1 MRFFKGVFIIGI
13 ILSITAFSF
22 AEEGRT
28 DMVYLSLHEALSIA
42 VTNNFDVQLNLY
54 DRWIKDTDIDK
65 ARSIYD
71 TLLELTGD
79 YEYNKS
85 KKPTIILG
93 QSAHTGAAG
102 VKLTKKLITG
112 TDLTVDWQNQR
123 MSTDSVFTSI
133 NPYYESS
140 LEMKFTQP
148 LLKNF
153 FGMNDWGEVRITKID
168 VYNFNLEILDRIE
181 GNLADVEKAYWD
193 VLLAKQLVEVGGDM
207 YDRAFEFYE
216 INKRKRDLGTAELT
230 DILDAEA
237 NLKARE
243 TDLAIDKN
251 TLKTVINKLKL
262 LLNYPH
268 EAGDILP
275 IETVEF
281 SVRRSDLHESLK
293 KAFENRRDYKRAK
306 ENIKAKKINFNLK
319 RNARWPELDFEGS
332 LKLNGLGPV
341 YKSATAKAFTDE
353 NPVYKASVTFTLPFE
368 DGFGRSEYDAA
379 KYEKAKA
386 LVTFKKTERTIV
398 TEIDDMVR
406 KVNLAKDTAE
416 LRINIEDLQ
425 KRKLEEETKQF
436 GIGRSDSDRII
447 RFQED
452 LLKARILALR
462 ALRKYKDSLVDLYVA
477 ENTYLDRRRL
487 TVK

>member
-1 MRFFKGVFIIGI
+1 MRFCRIFFIIGI
-13 ILSITAFSF
+13 IIYCAGASF
-22 AEEGRT
+22 AEGVETER
-28 DMVYLSLHEALSIA
+28 VYLSLHEALSIA
-42 VTNNFDVQLNLY
+42 VINNFDVQLNLY
-54 DRWIKDTDIDK
+54 DRWIKDTEIDK

-79 YEYNKS
+79 YEYDKS

-93 QSAHTGAAG
+93 KASHTGSAG
-102 VKLTKKLITG
+102 AKLTKKLITG
-112 TDLTVDWQNQR
+112 TDITIDWQNQR

-168 VYNFNLEILDRIE
+168 VYNFNLETLDRIE

-207 YDRAFEFYE
+207 HDRAFEFYE
-216 INKRKRDLGTAELT
+216 INKRKKDLGTAELT

-237 NLKARE
+237 NMRSRE
-243 TDLAIDKN
+243 SDLAIDEN
-251 TLKTVINKLKL
+251 TLKTVINRLKL
-262 LLNYPH
+262 LLNYPQ
-268 EAGDILP
+268 EAGDIAP
-275 IETVEF
+275 VETVEF
-281 SVRRSDLHESLK
+281 SVRRADLHESLK

-306 ENIKAKKINFNLK
+306 KDIKAKKINFNLK

-332 LKLNGLGPV
+332 LKLNGLGPI
-341 YKSATAKAFTDE
+341 YKSATAKVFTDE

-368 DGFGRSEYDAA
+368 DGLGRSEYDAA

-386 LVTFKKTERTIV
+386 LVAFKKTERTIV
-398 TEIDDMVR
+398 TEIDEMVR
-406 KVNLAKDTAE
+406 KVNLNRDTAE

-452 LLKARILALR
+452 LLRARILALR
-462 ALRKYKDSLVDLYVA
+462 ALRDYKDSLIDLYVA